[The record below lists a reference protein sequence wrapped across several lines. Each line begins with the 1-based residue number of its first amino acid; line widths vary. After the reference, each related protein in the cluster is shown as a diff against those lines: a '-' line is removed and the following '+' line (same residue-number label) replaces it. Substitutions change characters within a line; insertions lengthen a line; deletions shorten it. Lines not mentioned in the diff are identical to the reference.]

1 MYLLTLAE
9 NYDKIENMKM
19 TKRYEGMYVQRPLVP
34 LFSLAGWVVAG
45 GPGST
50 VAALS
55 SPASITATS
64 VPAWARLTC
73 T

>member
-1 MYLLTLAE
+1 M
-9 NYDKIENMKM
+9 KI
-19 TKRYEGMYVQRPLVP
+19 RYERMYVQRPLVP

-55 SPASITATS
+55 SPASITDTS

-73 T
+73 IYK

>member
-1 MYLLTLAE
+1 
-9 NYDKIENMKM
+9 MK
-19 TKRYEGMYVQRPLVP
+19 YEGMYVQRPLVP

-55 SPASITATS
+55 SPASITDTS

-73 T
+73 IYK

>member
-1 MYLLTLAE
+1 
-9 NYDKIENMKM
+9 
-19 TKRYEGMYVQRPLVP
+19 MYVQRPLVP

-50 VAALS
+50 VAVLS
-55 SPASITATS
+55 SPASITANS